1 MCKAIGSAEGIDIV
15 DMLITKMRPCTAAA
29 HECTYLGSTH
39 EWTNVLLNA
48 HGTIESLAQFAV
60 KIAYRCICPY

>member
-1 MCKAIGSAEGIDIV
+1 
-15 DMLITKMRPCTAAA
+15 MRPCTAAA